1 MEGLGARWDEQD
13 ALHARIPCTK
23 TRVDRQRDYS
33 GLDVQRALR
42 FVLELEMVRD
52 GLQEKQ
58 KEEEREKM
66 QREQGEFN
74 KFLDEVDSRKLA
86 TFNQDRKWAV
96 DNIRRALRH
105 RTGEQWELVRQWK
118 KGLRKMEGE
127 LERKEETH
135 EMVDEKEE
143 GQEAESEPEGPGP
156 TETNKNQSQ
165 DKKKE
170 GQKAGS
176 TDTGHEI
183 IEIFAVVDGR
193 WEVL

>member
-1 MEGLGARWDEQD
+1 MGGCETTSLTGDRRPTGGGVFCTAWKIDLMEELGARWDEQD
-13 ALHARIPCTK
+13 ALHTRIPCTK

-33 GLDVQRALR
+33 RLDVQRALR

-58 KEEEREKM
+58 KEEEIKKM
-66 QREQGEFN
+66 KREQGEFN
-74 KFLDEVDSRKLA
+74 KFLDEIDSRKLA
-86 TFNQDRKWAV
+86 TFNQDSKWAV

-105 RTGEQWELVRQWK
+105 KTGEQWELARQWN

-127 LERKEETH
+127 LERKEERH

-156 TETNKNQSQ
+156 TETNKN
-165 DKKKE
+165 
-170 GQKAGS
+170 
-176 TDTGHEI
+176 
-183 IEIFAVVDGR
+183 
-193 WEVL
+193 